1 MPWTTITI
9 SQNTDNPNIGDVTA
23 IWNKGLADEFSFTA
37 RGDVTKIPA
46 FVAAAKS
53 AQASF
58 VTKSANLTT
67 VQSNI
72 LTALNS

>member
-1 MPWTTITI
+1 MPWTNVYIT
-9 SQNTDNPNIGDVTA
+9 QNTDNPNIGDVTA
-23 IWNKGLADEFSFTA
+23 VWNKGLPDEFTFSA
-37 RGDVTKIPA
+37 RGNATQIPA

-53 AQASF
+53 AQAAF
-58 VTKSANLTT
+58 TTKSANLTT